1 MGTLK
6 LSGAAWS
13 WVGTTLHES
22 AQIWRT
28 LGVNAMDLIALPA
41 AGVGVANIE
50 ADPLGAAR
58 QVREPGMELAN
69 LLYIFGADF
78 RDRAVNSP
86 HAEVRAKNR
95 ETMKRVTEFCA
106 AAGIPSVIIL
116 PGVNQDGRPYEDSQK
131 LAAEG
136 LLELTALGRDA
147 GVKVLFEP
155 HKDSVLES
163 PIQCLA
169 FLQKHPEL
177 RIVLDHSHF
186 VASGYGHGSIDPLI
200 PYADHIH
207 LRQGKNGHLQCIWD
221 EGEIDFPAIIRQLQQ
236 INYAGYVA
244 FEYENDPWLD
254 VVDVMTETIKL
265 RNAILPALAGAG
277 AGARPVAKKIART
290 AAIGTG
296 WWATTAHIPTLQNHP
311 QAELVAIA
319 DVRPERLEIAA
330 KHFGIATTYTDFREM
345 LAREQLDGVTVA
357 VWHAAHYEVAKAC
370 LEQGL
375 HMVLEKPMVLTAKH
389 AKELVDLARAKNL
402 QIVMSYPWIYLP
414 QSAHVRERIKSGR
427 LGEIRYIANTFS
439 SGPLDL
445 YRGHDRAG
453 EASGM
458 YPVIGPGDVYSDP
471 VRSGGGQ
478 GHLQVTHSASLM
490 FYLTDLKP
498 VAVIAAMD
506 NLDVKVDVVD
516 AMIVRMDNGA
526 LATVG
531 STGNAVGGEGKLDIQ
546 IYCDNGYV
554 DLDYIASTG
563 AIYYKDGTV
572 EDVSPDLDAFD
583 RSAPGAN
590 SPGSGAAYPANL
602 PTINLIEII
611 AFGAENRSPVEFGW
625 RTVEMLDAA
634 YRSTAQNGREVT
646 VASLYV

>member
-1 MGTLK
+1 MGNMK

-13 WVGTTLHES
+13 WAGTTLHES

-28 LGVNAMDLIALPA
+28 LGVKALDLIALPA
-41 AGVGVANIE
+41 AGAGVANIE
-50 ADPLGAAR
+50 NDPLGAAR
-58 QVREPGMELAN
+58 KVREPRMELAN

-78 RDRAVNSP
+78 KDRAVNSP
-86 HAEVRAKNR
+86 DAEVRAKNR
-95 ETMKRVTEFCA
+95 ETMKRVVEFCA

-116 PGVNQDGRPYEDSQK
+116 PGVNQDGRPRADSRK

-163 PIQCLA
+163 PIECLE

-177 RIVLDHSHF
+177 GIVLDHSHF
-186 VASGYGHGSIDPLI
+186 FASGYGHGSIDPLI
-200 PYADHIH
+200 PYAGHIH

-221 EGEIDFPAIIRQLQQ
+221 EGEIDFPAIIRQLHQ

-254 VVDVMTETIKL
+254 VVDVMTETIKM

-277 AGARPVAKKIART
+277 AGTRPAAVKIART

-319 DVRPERLEIAA
+319 DMRPEALGIAA
-330 KHFGIATTYTDFREM
+330 KHFGIAKSYTNFREM

-427 LGEIRYIANTFS
+427 LGEIRYIANTFTS
-439 SGPLDL
+439 APMDL
-445 YRGHDRAG
+445 YRGHDHAG

-458 YPVIGPGDVYSDP
+458 YGVIGPGDVYSDP

-498 VAVIAAMD
+498 ASVIAAMD

-516 AMIVRMDNGA
+516 AMIVRMNNGA

-531 STGNAVGGEGKLDIQ
+531 STGNAAGGEGKLDIQ

-563 AIYYKDGTV
+563 AIYYKDGTF
-572 EDVSPDLDAFD
+572 EDVSPNLDAFD
-583 RSAPGAN
+583 RSAPGAD

-602 PTINLIEII
+602 PAINLIEII
-611 AFGAENRSPVEFGW
+611 ACGAENRSPAEFGW

-634 YRSTAQNGREVT
+634 YRSAAQNGREVT
-646 VASLYV
+646 VASLYY

>member
-28 LGVNAMDLIALPA
+28 LGVNALDLIAFPA
-41 AGVGVANIE
+41 TGAGVANVE

-58 QVREPGMELAN
+58 KVREPGVELAN

-78 RDRAVNSP
+78 KDRAVNSP
-86 HAEVRAKNR
+86 DAEVRAKNR
-95 ETMKRVTEFCA
+95 ETMKRVIEFCA
-106 AAGIPSVIIL
+106 AAGIPSVTIL
-116 PGVNQDGRPYEDSQK
+116 PGVNHDGWPREDSQA

-136 LLELTALGRDA
+136 LLDLTALGRDA

-155 HKDSVLES
+155 HKESVLEL
-163 PIQCLA
+163 PIECLA
-169 FLQKHPEL
+169 FLQKYPEL
-177 RIVLDHSHF
+177 GIVLDHSHF
-186 VASGYGHGSIDPLI
+186 VASGYGHSAIDPLI
-200 PYADHIH
+200 PYAGHIH
-207 LRQGKNGHLQCIWD
+207 LRQGKIGHLQCIWD

-244 FEYENDPWLD
+244 FEYENDPWLGM
-254 VVDVMTETIKL
+254 VDVMTETVKM

-277 AGARPVAKKIART
+277 AGTTQPIAAKIART

-311 QAELVAIA
+311 QTELVAIA
-319 DVRPERLEIAA
+319 DIRPERLGIAA
-330 KHFGIATTYTDFREM
+330 KHFGIARAYTDFREM

-389 AKELVDLARAKNL
+389 AKELVDLSRAKNL
-402 QIVMSYPWIYLP
+402 QIIMSYPWIYLP

-427 LGEIRYIANTFS
+427 LGEIRYIANTFA
-439 SGPLDL
+439 SGPLSL

-453 EASGM
+453 EVAGM

-531 STGNAVGGEGKLDIQ
+531 STGSAVSGKGKLDIQ

-563 AIYYKDGTV
+563 AIYYNG
-572 EDVSPDLDAFD
+572 
-583 RSAPGAN
+583 
-590 SPGSGAAYPANL
+590 GAAYPANL
-602 PTINLIEII
+602 PAINLIEII
-611 AFGAENRSPVEFGW
+611 ACGAENRSPVEFGW

-634 YRSTAQNGREVT
+634 YRSAAQNGREVT
-646 VASLYV
+646 VESLYD